1 MPSETLLLLILIN
14 CTAMHDVFFPPQEVD
29 FHSKV
34 LAGLVYCQISHCLP
48 EIPKDKC

>member
-14 CTAMHDVFFPPQEVD
+14 CTAMHDVFFPHRK
-29 FHSKV
+29 F
-34 LAGLVYCQISHCLP
+34 LAGLVYFQIFHCLP